1 MVGLIFV
8 VWLPLRVWEPKMPS
22 EIDGLRKTV
31 ISCTSCE
38 LSKSRTNAVPGSGS
52 INTEIVFIG
61 EAPGRTEDIQGMPFV
76 GTAGKILSEALVYAG
91 FTREDVYITN
101 IVKCRPPDNRR
112 PNKQEMDSCNS
123 YLQKELEIIRPKIIC
138 ILGNTAFGS
147 LLNGNAITKNRGK
160 IIKRNEQLY
169 FVTIHPA
176 AIIYNQD
183 LRQVLK
189 DDLKTLAGILDKI
202 KKGIPIEI
210 NE

>member
-1 MVGLIFV
+1 MS
-8 VWLPLRVWEPKMPS
+8 S
-22 EIDGLRKTV
+22 EIDGLRKAV
-31 ISCTSCE
+31 ISCTACA
-38 LSKSRTNAVPGSGS
+38 LSKSRTNAVPGTGS
-52 INTEIVFIG
+52 IKTEIVFIG

-76 GTAGKILSEALVYAG
+76 GTAGKILSEALAYAG

-112 PNKQEMDSCNS
+112 PNKQEMDSCNI
-123 YLQKELEIIRPKIIC
+123 YLQKELQIIRPKIIC

-160 IIKRNEQLY
+160 IIKRNDQLY

-183 LRQVLK
+183 LRQILK
-189 DDLKTLAGILDKI
+189 DDLKTLSGILDKI

>member
-1 MVGLIFV
+1 MSGA
-8 VWLPLRVWEPKMPS
+8 
-22 EIDGLRKTV
+22 IDDLRKTV
-31 ISCTSCE
+31 VSCTSCG
-38 LSKSRTNAVPGSGS
+38 LSKSRTNAVPGFGS
-52 INTEIVFIG
+52 IKTGVVFIG

-76 GTAGKILSEALVYAG
+76 GTAGKILSEALLYAG

-112 PNKQEMDSCNS
+112 PNKQEMDSCNG
-123 YLQKELEIIRPKIIC
+123 YLQKELEIIQPKIIC
-138 ILGNTAFGS
+138 ILGNTAFSS

-160 IIKRNEQLY
+160 IIKRNDQLY
-169 FVTIHPA
+169 FITIHPA

-189 DDLKTLAGILDKI
+189 DDLKTLSDILDKI
-202 KKGIPIEI
+202 KKGTPIEI

>member
-1 MVGLIFV
+1 MAGLIFV
-8 VWLPLRVWEPKMPS
+8 AWLQLRAWEPKMS
-22 EIDGLRKTV
+22 TEIDDLRKTV
-31 ISCTSCE
+31 ISCTACE

-52 INTEIVFIG
+52 IKTEIMFIG
-61 EAPGRTEDIQGMPFV
+61 EAPGRIEDIQGMPFV

-91 FTREDVYITN
+91 FMREDVYITN
-101 IVKCRPPDNRR
+101 VVKCRPPDNRR

-123 YLQKELEIIRPKIIC
+123 YLRKELEIIQPKIIC

-147 LLNGNAITKNRGK
+147 LLNGNTITKNRGK
-160 IIKRNEQLY
+160 IIRRNGQLY

-176 AIIYNQD
+176 AIIYNQN

-189 DDLKTLAGILDKI
+189 DDLKTLSGILDKI

>member
-1 MVGLIFV
+1 M
-8 VWLPLRVWEPKMPS
+8 S
-22 EIDGLRKTV
+22 EEIADLRKTV
-31 ISCTSCE
+31 VSCTSCE

-52 INTEIVFIG
+52 VKTGVVFIG

-76 GTAGKILSEALVYAG
+76 GTAGKILSEALLYAG

-112 PNKQEMDSCNS
+112 PNKQEMDSCNG
-123 YLQKELEIIRPKIIC
+123 YLQKEIEIIQPKIIC

-147 LLNGNAITKNRGK
+147 LLNGNEITKNRGK
-160 IIKRNEQLY
+160 IIKRNNQLY

-183 LRQVLK
+183 LRHVLK
-189 DDLKTLAGILDKI
+189 EDLKTLFDVVDKI
-202 KKGIPIEI
+202 KKGIPIDIKE
-210 NE
+210 

>member
-1 MVGLIFV
+1 M
-8 VWLPLRVWEPKMPS
+8 S
-22 EIDGLRKTV
+22 SAIDNLKKTV
-31 ISCTSCE
+31 ISCTVCE
-38 LSKSRTNAVPGSGS
+38 LSKSRTNAVPGRGS
-52 INTEIVFIG
+52 ITTEIVFIG
-61 EAPGRTEDIQGMPFV
+61 EAPGRTEDVQGMPFV
-76 GTAGKILSEALVYAG
+76 GMAGKIFSEALSYAG
-91 FTREDVYITN
+91 FAREDVYITN

-112 PNKQEMDSCNS
+112 PNKQEMNSCSN
-123 YLQKELEIIRPKIIC
+123 YLQKELEIIKPKIIC

-160 IIKRNEQLY
+160 IIKRNGQLY

-189 DDLKTLAGILDKI
+189 DDLRMLSDILDKMR
-202 KKGIPIEI
+202 KGIPIEI

>member
-1 MVGLIFV
+1 MADLIFV
-8 VWLPLRVWEPKMPS
+8 VWPLLRAWEHKMS
-22 EIDGLRKTV
+22 DAIDDLRKIV
-31 ISCTSCE
+31 VSCTSCG

-52 INTEIVFIG
+52 IKTEVVFIG

-76 GTAGKILSEALVYAG
+76 GTAGKILSEALLYAG

-123 YLQKELEIIRPKIIC
+123 YLQKELEIIQPKIVC
-138 ILGNTAFGS
+138 ILGNTAFS
-147 LLNGNAITKNRGK
+147 SMLNGNAITKNRGK
-160 IIKRNEQLY
+160 IIKRNDQLY

-189 DDLKTLAGILDKI
+189 DDLKALSGILDKI

>member
-1 MVGLIFV
+1 MS
-8 VWLPLRVWEPKMPS
+8 S
-22 EIDGLRKTV
+22 EIDDLRKTV
-31 ISCTSCE
+31 ISCTLCE
-38 LSKSRTNAVPGSGS
+38 LSKSRTNAVPGLGS
-52 INTEIVFIG
+52 IKTEIVFIG

-112 PNKQEMDSCNS
+112 PNKQEMDSCNG

-160 IIKRNEQLY
+160 IIKKNDQLY

-189 DDLKTLAGILDKI
+189 DDLKTLSGILDKI

>member
-1 MVGLIFV
+1 MAGLISV
-8 VWLPLRVWEPKMPS
+8 VWLLSRVWEPKMSS
-22 EIDGLRKTV
+22 EIDDLRKTV
-31 ISCTSCE
+31 ISCTLCE
-38 LSKSRTNAVPGSGS
+38 LSKSRTNAVPGLGS
-52 INTEIVFIG
+52 IKTEIVFIG

-112 PNKQEMDSCNS
+112 PNKQEMDSCNG

-160 IIKRNEQLY
+160 IIKKNDQLY

-189 DDLKTLAGILDKI
+189 DDLKTLSGILDKI

>member
-1 MVGLIFV
+1 MSS
-8 VWLPLRVWEPKMPS
+8 P
-22 EIDGLRKTV
+22 IDDLRKTV
-31 ISCTSCE
+31 VSCTVCE

-52 INTEIVFIG
+52 IKTEIVFIG

-76 GTAGKILSEALVYAG
+76 GTAGKIFSEALTHAG
-91 FTREDVYITN
+91 FTREDIYITN

-112 PNKQEMDSCNS
+112 PNKQEMYSCSS
-123 YLQKELEIIRPKIIC
+123 YLQKELEIIQPKIIC

-160 IIKRNEQLY
+160 IIKRNGQLY

-189 DDLKTLAGILDKI
+189 DDLKTLSEILDKI

>member
-1 MVGLIFV
+1 MAGLIFV
-8 VWLPLRVWEPKMPS
+8 VWLPLRAWEPKMSS
-22 EIDGLRKTV
+22 EIDDLRKTV
-31 ISCTSCE
+31 ISCTACE

-52 INTEIVFIG
+52 IKTEIVFIG

-91 FTREDVYITN
+91 FMREDVYITN

-112 PNKQEMDSCNS
+112 PNKQEVDSCNS
-123 YLQKELEIIRPKIIC
+123 YLRKEIEIIQPKIIC

-160 IIKRNEQLY
+160 IIKRNGQLY

-176 AIIYNQD
+176 AIIYNPD
-183 LRQVLK
+183 LRQILK
-189 DDLKTLAGILDKI
+189 DDLKTLSGILDKI

>member
-1 MVGLIFV
+1 MS
-8 VWLPLRVWEPKMPS
+8 S
-22 EIDGLRKTV
+22 EIDDLRKTV
-31 ISCTSCE
+31 ISCTACE

-52 INTEIVFIG
+52 VKTEIVFIG

-112 PNKQEMDSCNS
+112 PNKQEMDSCNN
-123 YLQKELEIIRPKIIC
+123 YLQKELEIIQPKIIC

-160 IIKRNEQLY
+160 IIKRNDQLY

-189 DDLKTLAGILDKI
+189 DDLKTLSGILDKI

>member
-1 MVGLIFV
+1 M
-8 VWLPLRVWEPKMPS
+8 S
-22 EIDGLRKTV
+22 NEIDDLRKTV
-31 ISCTSCE
+31 VSCTSCE

-52 INTEIVFIG
+52 VKTGVVFIG
-61 EAPGRTEDIQGMPFV
+61 EAPGRTEDLQGMPFV
-76 GTAGKILSEALVYAG
+76 GTAGKILSEALLYAG

-112 PNKQEMDSCNS
+112 PNKQEMDSCNG
-123 YLQKELEIIRPKIIC
+123 YLQKEIEIIQPKIIC

-147 LLNGNAITKNRGK
+147 LLDGNEITKNRGK
-160 IIKRNEQLY
+160 IIKRNNQLY

-183 LRQVLK
+183 LRQILK
-189 DDLKTLAGILDKI
+189 DDLKTLFDIVDKI
-202 KKGIPIEI
+202 KKGILIDI

>member
-1 MVGLIFV
+1 MADLIFV
-8 VWLPLRVWEPKMPS
+8 VWPLLRAWEHKMS
-22 EIDGLRKTV
+22 DAIDDLRKIV
-31 ISCTSCE
+31 VSCTSCG

-52 INTEIVFIG
+52 IKTEVVFIG

-76 GTAGKILSEALVYAG
+76 GTAGKILSEALLYAG

-112 PNKQEMDSCNS
+112 PNKQEMDSCNG
-123 YLQKELEIIRPKIIC
+123 YLQKELEIIRPKIVC
-138 ILGNTAFGS
+138 ILGNTAFS
-147 LLNGNAITKNRGK
+147 SMLNGNAITKNRGK
-160 IIKRNEQLY
+160 IIKRNDQLY

-189 DDLKTLAGILDKI
+189 DDLKALSGILDKI

>member
-1 MVGLIFV
+1 M
-8 VWLPLRVWEPKMPS
+8 S
-22 EIDGLRKTV
+22 DEIDALRKTI
-31 ISCTSCE
+31 ISCTICE

-52 INTEIVFIG
+52 IKTKVVFIG
-61 EAPGRTEDIQGMPFV
+61 EAPGRTEDLQGTPFV
-76 GTAGKILSEALVYAG
+76 GTAGKILSDALAYAG
-91 FTREDVYITN
+91 FTRDDVYITN

-112 PNKQEMDSCNS
+112 PNKQEMNSCRN
-123 YLQKELEIIRPKIIC
+123 YMQKELEIIQPKIVC

-160 IIKRNEQLY
+160 IIKRNGQLY
-169 FVTIHPA
+169 FVTVHPA

-189 DDLKTLAGILDKI
+189 DDLKALSDIIDKLQ
-202 KKGIPIEI
+202 KGIPVET

>member
-1 MVGLIFV
+1 MS
-8 VWLPLRVWEPKMPS
+8 S
-22 EIDGLRKTV
+22 EIDDLRKTV
-31 ISCTSCE
+31 ISCTACE
-38 LSKSRTNAVPGSGS
+38 LSESRTNAVPGSGS
-52 INTEIVFIG
+52 IKTEIMFIG
-61 EAPGRTEDIQGMPFV
+61 EAPGRIEDIQGMPFV

-91 FTREDVYITN
+91 FMREDVYITN

-123 YLQKELEIIRPKIIC
+123 YLRKELEIIQPKIIC

-160 IIKRNEQLY
+160 IIRRNGQLY

-176 AIIYNQD
+176 AIIYNQN

-189 DDLKTLAGILDKI
+189 DDLKTLSGILDKI